1 MAVEN
6 TSMKAKFD
14 DVKYDFKAVEYHA
27 QKFVD
32 GSTYLL
38 AKQCYQ
44 LWAMKQAKT
53 AYEVFEEETSVNNNT
68 KP

>member
-1 MAVEN
+1 MAVDN
-6 TSMKAKFD
+6 LSMKAKFE
-14 DVKYDFKAVEYHA
+14 DVKYDLKAVEHHA

-44 LWAMKQAKT
+44 LWAMKQART
-53 AYEVFEEETSVNNNT
+53 TYEVFKEETSVNDNT
-68 KP
+68 NP